1 VEELSRVLIAAL
13 SAAQIPISP
22 VAEISFCRGPAMIC
36 DEDGQLTGYVYV
48 NLNTTD
54 YGGFVYQ
61 ANDAD
66 PKSAWGRSLSISPKP
81 VSGPRGN
88 ERKDSRITSALPT
101 NPV

>member
-13 SAAQIPISP
+13 SAAQIPISA
-22 VAEISFCRGPAMIC
+22 VAEISFWRGPAMIC
-36 DEDGQLTGYVYV
+36 DEDGQLAGYVYV

-66 PKSAWGRSLSISPKP
+66 PKSAC
-81 VSGPRGN
+81 
-88 ERKDSRITSALPT
+88 RK
-101 NPV
+101 